1 MIRCVRLWSGSD
13 GNSHFE
19 EGAIDL
25 GSGPRGDM
33 LTDKF
38 PIASISFQQ
47 TNSDPKLG
55 WLRTPRGNSSSR

>member
-1 MIRCVRLWSGSD
+1 MIRCVKLWSGSD

-33 LTDKF
+33 LTDK
-38 PIASISFQQ
+38 
-47 TNSDPKLG
+47 
-55 WLRTPRGNSSSR
+55 LRWPLFVQRYWPLRCHLTV